1 MNIEAIIKR
10 IDEAKITPNFDE
22 QDTVERIIVP
32 IIKLSGWDIDSIHP
46 FYLRRKNAD
55 TRSAHRRFDI
65 ELHIPGKYNPKF
77 VFECKSIRDNIRLI
91 GKGASNN
98 TNDDSD
104 FARQTRNYCLDGNHS
119 FEPGWSVPILTN
131 GCNWVIFTSTFT
143 DKYRKNEN
151 ISKHNFN
158 DFVLCH
164 SSVSDQDFSQIIEI
178 LKYSNAVPTH

>member
-1 MNIEAIIKR
+1 MNIETIIKR
-10 IDEAKITPNFDE
+10 IDEAKRTPNFDE

-32 IIKLSGWDIDSIHP
+32 VIKLSGWDIDSIDP

-65 ELHIPGKYNPKF
+65 ELHFPDKQNPKF
-77 VFECKSIRDNIRLI
+77 VFECKSIKDNIRLI

-98 TNDDSD
+98 INDDSD
-104 FARQTRNYCLDGNHS
+104 FVRQLRNYCLDGNHS
-119 FEPGWSVPILTN
+119 FEPDWSIPILTN

-143 DKYRKNEN
+143 DKDRKNEN

-158 DFVLCH
+158 DFVRCD
-164 SSVSDQDFSQIIEI
+164 SSVSNQGFSQIIDI
-178 LKYSNAVPTH
+178 LQYSNA